1 MDKLYL
7 QIEDDW
13 GEELEDKT
21 WCQDRVNESDIVYVN
36 ETLLK
41 AIRLAVSMK
50 DLEAVEHLVREG
62 K

>member
-50 DLEAVEHLVREG
+50 DLEAVEHLVKEP